1 MAANNPADAN
11 DSRTTAPSAWRAML
25 DVALPKLSLIP
36 TGVASLLF
44 VYGFVAWTIWLS
56 MTKSTLLPTN
66 SFAGL
71 AQYRVLFSLDTWW
84 VSVIN
89 LAIFG
94 LLYVLICLAIGLF
107 LAILLDQKIRA
118 EGWLRTIY
126 LYPLALS
133 LVVTGVVWKWL
144 LNPGLGLQ
152 HFIRSLGFSGFTF
165 DWLITPDMAIY
176 AVVIAAV
183 WQASGFVMALFLAGL
198 RSIDDSI
205 IKAAQLDGAS
215 LPRVYWSIIIPS
227 LRPVFFSAVILLVS
241 LAIKS
246 FDLVIALTDGGP
258 GYSTW
263 LPAIFMYN
271 IGFDRGQIGLG
282 AASATLMMAA
292 VALAMLPMLIAELR
306 ERRHDKQG

>member
-1 MAANNPADAN
+1 MAATNAKQSSDDTVPTA
-11 DSRTTAPSAWRAML
+11 SRWRAGL
-25 DVALPKLSLIP
+25 DRMMPKLTLVPTGLASLI
-36 TGVASLLF
+36 F
-44 VYGFVAWTIWLS
+44 VYGFVIWTIWLS

-66 SFAGL
+66 TFAGL
-71 AQYRVLFSLDTWW
+71 AQYRFLFSLDTWW
-84 VSVIN
+84 VSVLN

-94 LLYVLICLAIGLF
+94 ILYVAICLAIGLF

-152 HFIRSLGFSGFTF
+152 HVVRSLGWTHFTF
-165 DWLITPDMAIY
+165 NWLITPDMAIY
-176 AVVIAAV
+176 TVVIAAV

-198 RSIDDSI
+198 RGIDSSI

-215 LPRVYWSIIIPS
+215 LPRVYLSIIIPS
-227 LRPVFFSAVILLVS
+227 LRPVFFSAIVLLVS

-246 FDLVIALTDGGP
+246 FDLVIALTGGGP

-271 IGFDRGQIGLG
+271 IGFNRGQIALG
-282 AASATLMMAA
+282 AAAATLMMVA
-292 VALAMLPMLIAELR
+292 VGLAMLPLLLAELKD
-306 ERRHDKQG
+306 RRHGKNS

>member
-1 MAANNPADAN
+1 MHAGASSDAAGKPRTSRGRLGLDA
-11 DSRTTAPSAWRAML
+11 
-25 DVALPKLSLIP
+25 VLPKLTLLP
-36 TGVASLLF
+36 TGIASIVF
-44 VYGFVAWTIWLS
+44 VYGFIAWTIWLS
-56 MTKSTLLPTN
+56 FTRSTLLPTDRM
-66 SFAGL
+66 AGL
-71 AQYRVLFSLDTWW
+71 AQYHILFSLDIWW

-94 LLYVLICLAIGLF
+94 LLYVGICLAIGLF
-107 LAILLDQKIRA
+107 LAVLLDQKIRA
-118 EGWLRTIY
+118 EGLLRTIY

-144 LNPGLGLQ
+144 LNPGLGVQ
-152 HFIRSLGFSGFTF
+152 HFVRSLGFSHFTF
-165 DWLITPDMAIY
+165 NWLINPDMAIY

-198 RSIDDSI
+198 RGIDSSI

-215 LPRVYWSIIIPS
+215 LPRVYMSIIIPS
-227 LRPVFFSAVILLVS
+227 LRPVFFSAIILLVA

-246 FDLVIALTDGGP
+246 FDLVIALTSGGP

-271 IGFDRGQIGLG
+271 FGFNRGQIGLG
-282 AASATLMMAA
+282 AAAATLMMLA
-292 VALAMLPMLIAELR
+292 VGVAMLPMLIAELR
-306 ERRHDKQG
+306 ERRYGRS

>member
-1 MAANNPADAN
+1 MAVHK
-11 DSRTTAPSAWRAML
+11 TARDYPKASKSSAWRTWL
-25 DVALPKLSLIP
+25 DWFLPKATLVPSGIFSLVFI
-36 TGVASLLF
+36 
-44 VYGFVAWTIWLS
+44 YGFIVWTIWLS
-56 MTKSTLLPTN
+56 LTTSSLLPN
-66 SFAGL
+66 NVFAGL
-71 AQYRVLFSLDTWW
+71 VQYRVLFSLNPWW

-94 LLYVLICLAIGLF
+94 VLYIALCLAIGLF

-144 LNPGLGLQ
+144 LNPELGLQ
-152 HFIRSLGFSGFTF
+152 QVVRSLGFSSFTF
-165 DWLITPDMAIY
+165 DWLVTPDMAIY
-176 AVVIAAV
+176 CVVIAAI

-198 RSIDDSI
+198 RGIDNSI

-215 LPRVYWSIIIPS
+215 LPQVYLRIIIPS
-227 LRPVFFSAVILLVS
+227 LRPVFFSAVVLLVA

-246 FDLVIALTDGGP
+246 FDLIIALTSGGP

-263 LPAIFMYN
+263 LPAIFMYE
-271 IGFDRGQIGLG
+271 FSFRRGQVGLG
-282 AASATLMMAA
+282 AAAATLMMAA
-292 VALAMLPMLIAELR
+292 VALAMLPMLVAELR
-306 ERRHDKQG
+306 DRRNDRSS